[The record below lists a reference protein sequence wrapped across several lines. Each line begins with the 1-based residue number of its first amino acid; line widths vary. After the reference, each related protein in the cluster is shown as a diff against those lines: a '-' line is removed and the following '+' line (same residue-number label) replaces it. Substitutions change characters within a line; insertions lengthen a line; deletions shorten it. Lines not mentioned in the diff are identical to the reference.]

1 MYVSVDS
8 QLEVSGPETRPM
20 KVKDI
25 SALVQQTVD
34 VDTLK
39 DILSSKSGHDEN
51 TTDLESIRSSP
62 QANTNVRPSEFRN
75 RESTV

>member
-1 MYVSVDS
+1 MYVSMYVSVDS

-34 VDTLK
+34 VDSLIQ
-39 DILSSKSGHDEN
+39 DILSKSGH
-51 TTDLESIRSSP
+51 
-62 QANTNVRPSEFRN
+62 A
-75 RESTV
+75 

>member
-39 DILSSKSGHDEN
+39 DILMIK
-51 TTDLESIRSSP
+51 
-62 QANTNVRPSEFRN
+62 VRP
-75 RESTV
+75 